1 MLVGLGADPL
11 KCRCFCLEGCN
22 EDKICAPG
30 AADYLS
36 ITSRGVQLFWLSIQL
51 SRKNFCLTTQSHQN
65 ESISGILLPL
75 TRLWTQIFEFLDK
88 YHVYESLYVRIFS
101 KAGRKMATP
110 ASYLFLTNE
119 LVALLTAEQKS
130 NISQLAD
137 NLRLVTK
144 IIYNR
149 VKSQS
154 FIESVQLL
162 RLKKLFIS
170 FEILKLHRSVRF
182 FFQS

>member
-1 MLVGLGADPL
+1 
-11 KCRCFCLEGCN
+11 
-22 EDKICAPG
+22 
-30 AADYLS
+30 
-36 ITSRGVQLFWLSIQL
+36 
-51 SRKNFCLTTQSHQN
+51 
-65 ESISGILLPL
+65 
-75 TRLWTQIFEFLDK
+75 
-88 YHVYESLYVRIFS
+88 
-101 KAGRKMATP
+101 MATP

-130 NISQLAD
+130 NASQLAD

-182 FFQS
+182 FSELESGKERGPSNPDNVYGIFVSLAPKFEFCCKF